1 MARALSAVLNPGSL
15 TVVVNV
21 GDDDFIHGAH
31 VAADLD
37 TVMYTLAGVEGPH
50 GWGRAD
56 DSWTVMDEAARLGAD
71 TSFRLGDTDLANC
84 LIRTDLLE
92 SGEPLSTI
100 TRRLCD
106 AHGVAP
112 TVIPASDDRVPT
124 RIQIEDGSWLDFQE
138 YFVRRRHRDRV
149 RAVAYENAESAT
161 PAPGVIEAIEAADVV
176 VIAPSNPPLSVWPI
190 LAIPGIR
197 PAVVTARRV
206 VAVSPLFGGRAL
218 KGPAP
223 EIMDA
228 LGLAP
233 GNAGVLEAYA
243 GLISDLIID
252 RGDADDVRTLDAPD
266 VRVTPLDTRIGHAA
280 AGTAFGRTFLE
291 LVAASPS
298 P

>member
-1 MARALSAVLNPGSL
+1 MARALSAVLDPGSL

-21 GDDDFIHGAH
+21 GDDDVIHGAH

-56 DSWTVMDEAARLGAD
+56 DSWTVMDEASRLGVD
-71 TSFRLGDTDLANC
+71 TSFRLGDADLANC
-84 LIRTDLLE
+84 LIRTDLLR

-106 AHGVAP
+106 AHGVVP
-112 TVIPASDDRVPT
+112 MVTPASDDRVPT
-124 RIQIEDGSWLDFQE
+124 RIQIEDGSWLEFQD
-138 YFVRRRHRDRV
+138 YFVRRHHRDRV
-149 RAVAYENAESAT
+149 HAVDYEGAESAT
-161 PAPGVIEAIEAADVV
+161 PAPGVIDAIEAADLV

-197 PAVVTARRV
+197 PAVAAARRV

-218 KGPAP
+218 KGPAADV
-223 EIMDA
+223 MDA

-243 GLISDLIID
+243 GLLSDLIVD
-252 RGDADDVRTLDAPD
+252 RSDVDDVRTLDAAD
-266 VRVTPLDTRIGHAA
+266 VRVTPLDTRIGDVA
-280 AGTAFGRTFLE
+280 AGTAFGRAFLE
-291 LVAASPS
+291 LFTTSHS
-298 P
+298 R